1 MAYGASLLMTL
12 GVSPRGFESRSLCV
26 KIIVDVDYSDGNS
39 VLMAPVGNYSP
50 GQIRE
55 IQDVLATRKII
66 LMPPV
71 RETEDVWD
79 KILRHP
85 RPLRND
91 EVHR

>member
-1 MAYGASLLMTL
+1 
-12 GVSPRGFESRSLCV
+12 V
-26 KIIVDVDYSDGNS
+26 KIIVDVDYSDGHS
-39 VLMAPVGNYSP
+39 VLMAPVGDYSP

-55 IQDVLATRKII
+55 IQNALATRKII

-79 KILRHP
+79 KIIRRP
-85 RPLRND
+85 RPHRND